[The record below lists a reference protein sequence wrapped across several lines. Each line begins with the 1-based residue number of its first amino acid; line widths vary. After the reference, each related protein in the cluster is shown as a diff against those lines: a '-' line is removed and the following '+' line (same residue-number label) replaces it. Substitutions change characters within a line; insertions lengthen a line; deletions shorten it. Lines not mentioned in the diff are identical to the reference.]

1 MIYFFHFTIY
11 FLAGIFIQHTYAK
24 KKFVKL
30 IVCKLISVPLK
41 TQIVSGSD
49 SGTEHDHDTTKTNV
63 DIPAQIFEILK
74 SISTEI
80 FVKEYTNHQV
90 VTVIYV
96 VHIFLYRHTY
106 RFLKIATLKLF
117 FYTDS
122 FFVIFTKFYI
132 LSFLG
137 ICLSFGEMY
146 ETRSLFF

>member
-1 MIYFFHFTIY
+1 MKLIYFFHFTIY

-30 IVCKLISVPLK
+30 TVCKLISLPLK

-90 VTVIYV
+90 VTVIYIV
-96 VHIFLYRHTY
+96 P
-106 RFLKIATLKLF
+106 
-117 FYTDS
+117 
-122 FFVIFTKFYI
+122 
-132 LSFLG
+132 
-137 ICLSFGEMY
+137 
-146 ETRSLFF
+146 SLW

>member
-1 MIYFFHFTIY
+1 MQTN
-11 FLAGIFIQHTYAK
+11 K
-24 KKFVKL
+24 
-30 IVCKLISVPLK
+30 SPLK

-106 RFLKIATLKLF
+106 RFLKIATLKFF

-122 FFVIFTKFYI
+122 LLLYSRNFSFY
-132 LSFLG
+132 
-137 ICLSFGEMY
+137 
-146 ETRSLFF
+146 LF